1 MDLKQLYYNKFL
13 PFIVEYHK
21 DTLKG
26 AKPGHCMKI
35 TGLALEELKQ
45 LIAML
50 RAVNK
55 DMQVYIIS
63 EDEVGE
69 DYAHPNKIVELRNK
83 NEFPLLALV
92 PTNYRT
98 SSEDSFG
105 DATFKLLNVKG
116 LDLEFFLYLE
126 RQVPPTQ
133 EATWHNIQTIF
144 DGLKI
149 DWPSRIQYFLFLED
163 CAWDL
168 SAWGNGLYLLGLI
181 PDSAMLSDI
190 SQITRRLLYNFRCSD
205 LLCNFAIHAADKAMM
220 LPLNPGTIQKRRSM
234 KRRLRFTGPTRQG
247 PKAGPGTT
255 RPMTRKPEIC
265 C

>member
-1 MDLKQLYYNKFL
+1 MDLKQLYYKKFL

-63 EDEVGE
+63 EDEVGD

-149 DWPSRIQYFLFLED
+149 YWPSRIQYFLFL
-163 CAWDL
+163 
-168 SAWGNGLYLLGLI
+168 
-181 PDSAMLSDI
+181 
-190 SQITRRLLYNFRCSD
+190 
-205 LLCNFAIHAADKAMM
+205 
-220 LPLNPGTIQKRRSM
+220 
-234 KRRLRFTGPTRQG
+234 
-247 PKAGPGTT
+247 
-255 RPMTRKPEIC
+255 
-265 C
+265 